1 MKVLPLP
8 LGSKKMGRPL
18 SLSLTITNLVRSIPL
33 RLRSA
38 EWKTW
43 ATTNRMTALSAR
55 MAEHLDYVSNI
66 LLTPKMVQSGEISVY
81 RCEDCSDCPYRSVCC
96 KAKEENRRKEIS
108 VCWEFQ
114 KMRQQSYRNITT
126 EEGKLL
132 RCNRSIQVEGAFGQ
146 LKHNRSFK
154 RFLTGGN
161 IKVLAELLF
170 LGLSQNI
177 AHFVSKCNSSLQK
190 QHLIQPKAYLKF

>member
-1 MKVLPLP
+1 MEN
-8 LGSKKMGRPL
+8 MGYYKPDDCFICKNGR
-18 SLSLTITNLVRSIPL
+18 
-33 RLRSA
+33 
-38 EWKTW
+38 
-43 ATTNRMTALSAR
+43 
-55 MAEHLDYVSNI
+55 HLDYVSKY
-66 LLTPKMVQSGEISVY
+66 TSHAKDGTEREISVY

-132 RCNRSIQVEGAFGQ
+132 RCNRSIQAEGAFGQ

-177 AHFVSKCNSSLQK
+177 AHFVSKCYSSLQK